1 MNEVFLC
8 LGGNLGD
15 RMQNLGTAKALIAEG
30 CGKITAQSK
39 IYETEAWES
48 KSKNRFLNQV
58 IKIQTR
64 NTAEILLIKLLLI
77 EKRLGRTRT
86 KHKNG
91 DRTMDIDILFFN
103 KEHINA
109 DGIEIPHPRMHLR
122 KFVLKP
128 MVDIAPDFVHPV
140 YNKTIATL
148 LKECNDNLKVK
159 TVPQVN
165 YICIEGN
172 IGSGKT
178 TVAKEL
184 AMKLGAGYLPEQFE
198 KNDLLPLFYAEPELY
213 SFPLEYS
220 FMLNRFQ
227 HIADAF
233 KNRKGLV
240 VSDYSIYK
248 CLWFAKVNLSRKD
261 FLFFKKHFHAIES
274 QLPKP
279 DLIVYLDT
287 STKNLKKN
295 IRARGRVYEQQ
306 ITESYLD
313 KVGQQ
318 YLKGLRKLESIESLV
333 IPVKNYVPG
342 LNSELIKTIKNHLL

>member
-15 RMQNLGTAKALIAEG
+15 RMQNLNTAKALIAEG
-30 CGKITAQSK
+30 CGKITSQSK
-39 IYETEAWES
+39 IYETDAWGS
-48 KSKNRFLNQV
+48 QSKNKFLNQV
-58 IKIQTR
+58 IKV
-64 NTAEILLIKLLLI
+64 NTKDKVEILLIKLLLI

-86 KHKNG
+86 RHKNG
-91 DRTMDIDILFFN
+91 DRTVDIDILFYN
-103 KEHINA
+103 KEHITTE
-109 DGIEIPHPRMHLR
+109 DIEIPHPRLHLR

-128 MVDIAPDFVHPV
+128 LADIAADFIHPV
-140 YNKTIATL
+140 FNKTISAL
-148 LKECNDNLKVK
+148 LKECKDTLKVK
-159 TVPQVN
+159 AVPQVN

-178 TVAKEL
+178 TLAKEL
-184 AMKLGAGYLPEQFE
+184 AAKLGAGFLPEQFE
-198 KNDLLPLFYAEPELY
+198 QNDLLPLFYSKPQLY

-227 HIADAF
+227 HITDAF

-248 CLWFAKVNLSRKD
+248 CLWFAKVNLSSKD
-261 FLFFKKHFHAIES
+261 YLFFKKHFHALES

-295 IRARGRVYEQQ
+295 IRTRGRAFEQD
-306 ITESYLD
+306 IKPSYLNE
-313 KVGQQ
+313 VAEH
-318 YLKGLRKLESIESLV
+318 YLKGLKKLHTIETLI
-333 IPVKNYVPG
+333 IPIKNYTPE
-342 LNSELIKTIKNHLL
+342 LNSTLIKTIKNHIL